1 MILKKTNIPN
11 FLTITRLIFVI
22 PVIILF
28 SLLLENKIGTTL
40 ALSLNLLFFALAM
53 LTDYV
58 DGLLARKWKVV
69 STFGKLFDPL
79 ADKIMIT
86 TTLIF
91 LATLNLTYVFLVV
104 LFIIRDLVVDG
115 SRNLMAAKNISIAA
129 SIWGKLKTVFQSAGI
144 LIIFVVAIANSEL
157 QFSNNLNYDL
167 YIFLINIIII
177 IAYVFSILSG
187 YLYFKTVLPYLFVKK
202 K

>member
-1 MILKKTNIPN
+1 MKKTNIPN